1 MDGIGGMVK
10 SQCRRSTL
18 SRKVTVTCAQ
28 DVLSACKDLRIKCIP
43 YTEESVKRAM
53 EEFGTIL
60 EQTQKIKDIQR
71 IHHLEVTGE
80 DTIDVRITTDSNSK
94 TSLSLA
100 EDRSTIQPM
109 CDPIR
114 TDQYVAVG
122 YTDTWY
128 PCRHHHTKGAVNLCV
143 SFMRRADASRVR
155 WPEQPEVEEINESA
169 IMGVLA
175 PPLPKGSTRLTFE
188 FESEDVNRMNLLFQ
202 NI

>member
-1 MDGIGGMVK
+1 MK

-128 PCRHHHTKGAVNLCV
+128 PCRHHHTKGAVN
-143 SFMRRADASRVR
+143 FMRVVHAKSRCFPSPMARATRSGGDQRISNHGGSCPSSSQRV
-155 WPEQPEVEEINESA
+155 NETYVR
-169 IMGVLA
+169 I
-175 PPLPKGSTRLTFE
+175 
-188 FESEDVNRMNLLFQ
+188 
-202 NI
+202 